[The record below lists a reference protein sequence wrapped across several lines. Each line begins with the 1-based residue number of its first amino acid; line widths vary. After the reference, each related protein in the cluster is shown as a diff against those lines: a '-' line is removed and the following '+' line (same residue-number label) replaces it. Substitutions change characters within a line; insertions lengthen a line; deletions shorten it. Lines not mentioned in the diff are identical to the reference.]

1 MTTRSFMA
9 AGRRSRTPGKFSQIR
24 VRADGG
30 VDDSDLAPVS
40 ATFFPPLTRALAT
53 EGVTELAIPVGHLVL
68 YALAAGLAGVPAG
81 MPPARTAARL
91 DVLEAIATE

>member
-1 MTTRSFMA
+1 MA
-9 AGRRSRTPGKFSQIR
+9 ASTTLISPPCRRRSSLRG
-24 VRADGG
+24 AG
-30 VDDSDLAPVS
+30 A
-40 ATFFPPLTRALAT
+40 LTRALAT